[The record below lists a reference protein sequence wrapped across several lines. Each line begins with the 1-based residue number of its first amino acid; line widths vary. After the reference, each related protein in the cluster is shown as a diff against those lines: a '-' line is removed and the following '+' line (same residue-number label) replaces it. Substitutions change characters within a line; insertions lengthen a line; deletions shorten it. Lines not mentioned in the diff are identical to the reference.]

1 MFKIILSPL
10 SIIYDLLS
18 KLNRKI
24 TKPVK
29 LNCPVISIGNIT
41 WGGSGKTPVVME
53 LANYIL
59 SLKKMPTILSR
70 GYARKDKK
78 QKNVI
83 VRNKKEI
90 LANLS
95 VSGDEPYMMAQT
107 VNCPI
112 IVGSNRIESAKIA
125 NQFKPDIFI
134 LDDGF
139 QHWKIKRDLDIVCIN
154 CLNPFGNGKIIPAG
168 ILRENLSSLKRA
180 NLIILTNSNL
190 VDDTT
195 LEEIKQQI
203 TDITNDTPICSYCE
217 PSKIT
222 KIKDNSDAD
231 INELKNS
238 KSFTIVSAIGS
249 PDNFINTATNLGLNI
264 KDEVI
269 FQDHHI
275 YTLEDISNIA
285 QNFGD
290 DEKIITTAKDA
301 VKIKDIVNGT
311 PFEDKIYVL
320 NISVIFKEDKGKI
333 TNKINSLLNNEDTEL
348 PWN

>member
-1 MFKIILSPL
+1 MKILLYPL
-10 SIIYDLLS
+10 SLIYDLIS
-18 KLNRKI
+18 KLNRKL
-24 TKPVK
+24 TKSVK
-29 LNCPVISIGNIT
+29 LNIPVISIGNIT
-41 WGGSGKTPVVME
+41 WGGSGKTPIVME

-59 SLKKMPTILSR
+59 SLNKTPAILSR
-70 GYARKDKK
+70 GYARKDTK

-90 LANLS
+90 VANLS
-95 VSGDEPYMMAQT
+95 VCGDEPYMMAQT
-107 VNCPI
+107 LNCPI
-112 IVGSNRIESAKIA
+112 IVGSNRVESAKIA

-154 CLNPFGNGKIIPAG
+154 CLNPFGNGNIIPAG

-190 VDDTT
+190 IDTET
-195 LEEIKQQI
+195 LEKLKQQI
-203 TDITNDTPICSYCE
+203 IDITNDTPICSFCE
-217 PSKIT
+217 PNKIT
-222 KIKDNSDAD
+222 RIKDNKEVD

-249 PDNFINTATNLGLNI
+249 PDNFINTAINLGLNI

-275 YTLEDISNIA
+275 YTLEDISDIA
-285 QNFGD
+285 KSFD
-290 DEKIITTAKDA
+290 DNEKILTTAKDA
-301 VKIKDIVNGT
+301 VKIKDIINGT
-311 PFEDKIYVL
+311 EFEDKIYIL

-333 TNKINSLLNNEDTEL
+333 TNKIKALLNNEDTEL

>member
-1 MFKIILSPL
+1 MKILLYPL
-10 SIIYDLLS
+10 SIIYNLIS
-18 KLNRKI
+18 NLNRKI

-41 WGGSGKTPVVME
+41 WGGSGKTPVVIE

-59 SLKKMPTILSR
+59 SLNKVPVILSR
-70 GYARKDKK
+70 GYARKDTK

-90 LANLS
+90 VANLS

-112 IVGSNRIESAKIA
+112 IVGSNRVESAKIA

-154 CLNPFGNGKIIPAG
+154 CLNPFGNEKIIPAG
-168 ILRENLSSLKRA
+168 ILRENLSSLERA

-190 VDDTT
+190 IDTET
-195 LEEIKQQI
+195 LEKLKQQI
-203 TDITNDTPICSYCE
+203 TDITNDTPICSFCE
-217 PSKIT
+217 PNKIT
-222 KIKDNSDAD
+222 RIKDNKEID

-238 KSFTIVSAIGS
+238 MAFTVVSAIGS
-249 PDNFINTATNLGLNI
+249 PENFISTATNLGLNI
-264 KDEVI
+264 KNEVI

-275 YTLEDISNIA
+275 YTLKDISDIA
-285 QNFGD
+285 QSFND
-290 DEKIITTAKDA
+290 NEKILTTAKDA
-301 VKIKDIVNGT
+301 VKIKDIINGT
-311 PFEDKIYVL
+311 EFEDKIYIL
-320 NISVIFKEDKGKI
+320 NISVNFKEDKGKI
-333 TNKINSLLNNEDTEL
+333 TNKIKALLNNEDTEL

>member
-1 MFKIILSPL
+1 MLKKILYPL
-10 SIIYDLLS
+10 SLIYDLIS

-41 WGGSGKTPVVME
+41 WGGSGKSPVVME

-59 SLKKMPTILSR
+59 SLNKTPVILSR
-70 GYARKDKK
+70 GYARKDTK

-90 LANLS
+90 VANLS
-95 VSGDEPYMMAQT
+95 VSGDEPYMMAQS

-112 IVGSNRIESAKIA
+112 IVGSNRVESAKIA

-154 CLNPFGNGKIIPAG
+154 CLNPFGNEKIIPAG
-168 ILRENLSSLKRA
+168 ILREKISSLKRA
-180 NLIILTNSNL
+180 DLIILTNSNL
-190 VDDTT
+190 VSDIV
-195 LEEIKQQI
+195 LEELKQQI
-203 TDITNDTPICSYCE
+203 TNITNDTPICSYCE
-217 PSKIT
+217 ASNIT
-222 KIKDNSDAD
+222 NIKDNKETD
-231 INELKNS
+231 INELKES
-238 KSFTIVSAIGS
+238 TSFTAVSAIGS
-249 PDNFINTATNLGLNI
+249 PANFINTATNLGLII

-275 YTLEDISNIA
+275 YTLKDISDIA
-285 QNFGD
+285 QSFND
-290 DEKIITTAKDA
+290 NEKILTTAKDA
-301 VKIKDIVNGT
+301 VKIKDIVQGT

>member
-1 MFKIILSPL
+1 MKKLLYPV
-10 SIIYDLLS
+10 SIIYNFVS
-18 KLNRKI
+18 ELNRKF

-29 LNCPVISIGNIT
+29 LNVPVISIGNIT

-59 SLKKMPTILSR
+59 SLKKTPVILSR

-95 VSGDEPYMMAQT
+95 VCGDEPYMMAQA

-112 IVGSNRIESAKIA
+112 IVGSNRVESAKIA
-125 NQFKPDIFI
+125 NQFKPDVFI

-139 QHWKIKRDLDIVCIN
+139 QHWKLKRNLDIVCIN

-168 ILRENLSSLKRA
+168 ILRENLSALKRA
-180 NLIILTNSNL
+180 GLVILTNSNL
-190 VDDTT
+190 IDEIE
-195 LEEIKQQI
+195 LEELKQQI
-203 TDITNDTPICSYCE
+203 TDITNDTPICSYCK
-217 PSKIT
+217 PNKIT
-222 KIKDNSDAD
+222 TIKDNKEVNV
-231 INELKNS
+231 NEIKETQ
-238 KSFTIVSAIGS
+238 SFTIVSAIGS
-249 PDNFINTATNLGLNI
+249 PDNFVTTATNLNLNI
-264 KDEVI
+264 KNEVI

-275 YTLEDISNIA
+275 YTLQDISDIA
-285 QNFGD
+285 QNFSD
-290 DEKIITTAKDA
+290 NERILTTAKDA
-301 VKIKDIVNGT
+301 VKMKDIVAGT

-320 NISVIFKEDKGKI
+320 NISVIFNEDEGKI
-333 TNKINSLLNNEDTEL
+333 KNKIKSLLNNEDTEL

>member
-1 MFKIILSPL
+1 MKSLLYPVSL
-10 SIIYDLLS
+10 IYDLIS
-18 KLNRKI
+18 NLNRKV
-24 TKPVK
+24 TKSVK

-59 SLKKMPTILSR
+59 SLNKTPVILSR
-70 GYARKDKK
+70 GYARKDTK

-95 VSGDEPYMMAQT
+95 VCGDEPYMMAQT

-112 IVGSNRIESAKIA
+112 IVGSNRVESAKIA

-180 NLIILTNSNL
+180 NLVILTNSNL
-190 VDDTT
+190 VDETD
-195 LEEIKQQI
+195 LEELKQQI
-203 TDITNDTPICSYCE
+203 TDITNDTPICSFCK
-217 PSKIT
+217 PDKIT
-222 KIKDNSDAD
+222 NIKN
-231 INELKNS
+231 NEEVNIDEIKNFN
-238 KSFTIVSAIGS
+238 FTIVSAIGS

-264 KDEVI
+264 KDEMI

-285 QNFGD
+285 KNFD
-290 DEKIITTAKDA
+290 KDEKIITTAKDA
-301 VKIKDIVNGT
+301 VKIKDIVAGT

-320 NISVIFKEDKGKI
+320 NISVDFKEDKGKI

>member
-1 MFKIILSPL
+1 MKILLYPL
-10 SIIYDLLS
+10 SIIYNLIS
-18 KLNRKI
+18 NLNRKI

-41 WGGSGKTPVVME
+41 WGGSGKTPIVIE

-59 SLKKMPTILSR
+59 SLNKVPVILSR
-70 GYARKDKK
+70 GYARKDTK

-90 LANLS
+90 VANLS

-112 IVGSNRIESAKIA
+112 IVGSNRVESAKIA

-154 CLNPFGNGKIIPAG
+154 CLNPFGNEKIIPAG
-168 ILRENLSSLKRA
+168 ILRENLSSLERA

-190 VDDTT
+190 IDTET
-195 LEEIKQQI
+195 LEELKQKI
-203 TDITNDTPICSYCE
+203 SNITNDTPICSYCQAN
-217 PSKIT
+217 KIT
-222 KIKDNSDAD
+222 KIKDNKEID

-238 KSFTIVSAIGS
+238 TAFTVVSAIGS
-249 PDNFINTATNLGLNI
+249 PENFISTATNLGLNI
-264 KDEVI
+264 KNEVI

-275 YTLEDISNIA
+275 YTLKDISDIA
-285 QNFGD
+285 QSFND
-290 DEKIITTAKDA
+290 NEKILTTAKDA
-301 VKIKDIVNGT
+301 VKIKDIINGT
-311 PFEDKIYVL
+311 EFEDKIYIL
-320 NISVIFKEDKGKI
+320 NISVNFKEDKGKI
-333 TNKINSLLNNEDTEL
+333 TNKIKALLNNEDTEL

>member
-1 MFKIILSPL
+1 MKTLLYPV
-10 SIIYDLLS
+10 SIIYDLVS
-18 KLNRKI
+18 NLNRKI
-24 TKPVK
+24 TKSVK
-29 LNCPVISIGNIT
+29 LSCPVISIGNIT

-59 SLKKMPTILSR
+59 SLNKTPVILSR
-70 GYARKDKK
+70 GYARKDTK

-95 VSGDEPYMMAQT
+95 VCGDEPYMMAQT
-107 VNCPI
+107 LNCPI
-112 IVGSNRIESAKIA
+112 IVGSNRVESAKMA
-125 NQFKPDIFI
+125 NQFKPDVFI

-180 NLIILTNSNL
+180 HLIILTNSNL
-190 VDDTT
+190 VDEIE
-195 LEEIKQQI
+195 LEELKQKI
-203 TDITNDTPICSYCE
+203 TDITKDTPICSYCK
-217 PSKIT
+217 PDKIT
-222 KIKDNSDAD
+222 KIKNNKEVN
-231 INELKNS
+231 INEIKNS
-238 KSFTIVSAIGS
+238 TSFTIVSAIGS
-249 PDNFINTATNLGLNI
+249 PDNFVSTATNLGLNI

-290 DEKIITTAKDA
+290 NEKILTTAKDA
-301 VKIKDIVNGT
+301 VKIKDIVSDT

-320 NISVIFKEDKGKI
+320 NISVVFEEDKGKI